1 MPKRKARPVTV
12 SAPHKGRSK
21 SKGGIAL
28 DELLAAHVSGRA
40 VRATEKTPARA
51 STTAKPTKTEPTK
64 APGRRFLR
72 RDDAQVVQ
80 NDSPRLVGYAR
91 ISTDDQTTALQ
102 ADALARAAVDVVFQ
116 EEASGANT
124 ARPVLAEALA
134 ALKSGD
140 TLVVWRLD
148 RLGRSL
154 GHLIEVAG
162 ALRERGIFLR
172 SLTEGFDTSTA
183 SGRLLYHV
191 LGAVAEFERE
201 VIKERTVA
209 GMKAAKKRGTHVG
222 RPQALVGSRLP
233 IVVLDCG
240 VVRAAL
246 VDVDDLGKAVVLD
259 GAREEPPCRTTIA
272 FGGQQEVDRVALFI
286 HGTIP
291 VTIFPTD
298 LDIGFV
304 QAPTLAHRTDASFA
318 LPFTK
323 GLLQHRNQLDDP
335 AGNRGMIDEHA
346 ALLHDLFEIA
356 QTQRV
361 GDVPPDAQQHDV
373 QWKSQPLDH
382 ASRIVH
388 KCRMALKGHTQ
399 ADENIWVVAQ

>member
-12 SAPHKGRSK
+12 SAPQKGRSK
-21 SKGGIAL
+21 PKGGIPL
-28 DELLAAHVSGRA
+28 DELLAAHASGRA

-51 STTAKPTKTEPTK
+51 SATAKPKTGAKK
-64 APGRRFLR
+64 APGARLRR
-72 RDDAQVVQ
+72 RDDAHVVQ
-80 NDSPRLVGYAR
+80 DGPPRLVGYAR

-154 GHLIEVAG
+154 GHLIEVAT
-162 ALRERGIFLR
+162 ALRKRGVFLR

-222 RPQALVGSRLP
+222 RPQALVGSRLAEAGRM
-233 IVVLDCG
+233 L
-240 VVRAAL
+240 AA
-246 VDVDDLGKAVVLD
+246 G
-259 GAREEPPCRTTIA
+259 
-272 FGGQQEVDRVALFI
+272 
-286 HGTIP
+286 
-291 VTIFPTD
+291 
-298 LDIGFV
+298 
-304 QAPTLAHRTDASFA
+304 
-318 LPFTK
+318 
-323 GLLQHRNQLDDP
+323 
-335 AGNRGMIDEHA
+335 
-346 ALLHDLFEIA
+346 
-356 QTQRV
+356 
-361 GDVPPDAQQHDV
+361 
-373 QWKSQPLDH
+373 KSQIETARILRV
-382 ASRIVH
+382 SRATIQ
-388 KCRMALKGHTQ
+388 RAYPGGSGRR
-399 ADENIWVVAQ
+399 